1 MDFLKVNYSSQ
12 ETTLASFDKIAD
24 KLSRDKQLK
33 INDAYYRIVDFEF
46 YTYSET
52 IPDPHTYKHDLQL
65 QSYKLYLHGSGV
77 DITFGN
83 GNNHG
88 GILLRSVVKLYDGA
102 DKSTGFMK
110 KQYDGPQ
117 KVATELFS
125 NLNSLNGTG
134 SNEIR
139 LIDIDGH
146 NQDNQFFPGKSI
158 LKTSRVGLTAKKTDL
173 SDYYLNLNLRYI
185 IVLQSFPNFKQS
197 VKGIEAII
205 RNKLTSGELNT
216 DQALDIL
223 GYSLK

>member
-158 LKTSRVGLTAKKTDL
+158 LKTSRVGLTAKKMDL

>member
-1 MDFLKVNYSSQ
+1 MDFLKVNYKSQ

-24 KLSRDKQLK
+24 KLSRDIQLK
-33 INDAYYRIVDFEF
+33 VNEAYYRIVDFEF

-65 QSYKLYLHGSGV
+65 APNKLYLHGSGI
-77 DITFGN
+77 DITFGD
-83 GNNHG
+83 GKNHG

-110 KQYDGPQ
+110 KQFDGPQ

-125 NLNSLNGTG
+125 NLNSLNRN
-134 SNEIR
+134 SLNEIR
-139 LIDIDGH
+139 LIDIEGH
-146 NQDNQFFPGKSI
+146 NQDNHFFPGKSI
-158 LKTSRVGLTAKKTDL
+158 LKTSRVGLTRKNSDL
-173 SDYYLNLNLRYI
+173 ADYYLNLDLRYI

-197 VKGIEAII
+197 VKGIEAIV
-205 RNKLTSGELNT
+205 RNKLTSGELDS
-216 DQALDIL
+216 DQAKGIL